1 MGLNWGGFASGINQG
16 LQLGQNINELVKEDK
31 INKLREQGMAEAER
45 QRADSVASMIRE
57 NGINTEQQ
65 APPPALALEP
75 VVATGQVAPDNA
87 VAQTAPVQQPV
98 AQTIPAGGQIP
109 PAAAPA
115 PMQMASAPSA
125 PIDPVGALAQP
136 PKASKRFMV
145 GDMGFDTKEQATAQA
160 QKEAPTAMEFFVKQ
174 AVPKIQA
181 GYLAQGD
188 PAKAEAWG
196 RYAEDTTSQKNMETW
211 SKAYRSAQAGDIEGA
226 ARHVFKLY
234 QNFDDGVT
242 PVSHETVKNKDGHV
256 TGFNVKLKDDAS
268 GETRSQFVDKSSL
281 VEMGLSALSPPAM
294 FEQAYKR
301 KVTAENARLAD
312 ATAEVKDARTLQRT
326 VAVEGIKQGAADR
339 RDDKKIAA
347 DVEKTKMQGAQKLE
361 QISVEQNLRNAG
373 LGTAKKVEIQAK
385 IDALRGSGYDDEQIN
400 GMMPALLGTGE
411 YKKTTDPAER
421 RALVVT
427 DLLKNDPS
435 FARADADKQ
444 AAKVDQV
451 MSTIYGSKPAK
462 GGTANPFEPSAK
474 PAAKPGAK
482 QSGTAIYDPVSKS
495 IVYR

>member
-16 LQLGQNINELVKEDK
+16 LQLGKNINDLVKEDK
-31 INKLREQGMAEAER
+31 INKLREQGMAEAEQ

-57 NGINTEQQ
+57 NGIGTKQQ
-65 APPPALALEP
+65 APPPAPDP

-98 AQTIPAGGQIP
+98 AQTIPAGGQVPPP

-115 PMQMASAPSA
+115 PMQMSSAPSA
-125 PIDPVGALAQP
+125 PNDPVGALAQP

-242 PVSHETVKNKDGHV
+242 PVSHETVKNKDGQV

-326 VAVEGIKQGAADR
+326 VAVEGIKQSAADR
-339 RDDKKIAA
+339 RDNKKIEA
-347 DVEKTKMQGAQKLE
+347 DFKKTEMQGDQRLKEIDLAQT
-361 QISVEQNLRNAG
+361 LRNAG
-373 LGTAKKVEIQAK
+373 LGAAKKAEINTKVE
-385 IDALRGSGYDDEQIN
+385 ALRDAGYDDEQIN
-400 GMMPALLGTGE
+400 GMMPALLGTGA
-411 YKKTTDPAER
+411 YKKTTDRVER
-421 RALVVT
+421 RALVTT

-435 FARADADKQ
+435 FARADPEKQ
-444 AAKVDQV
+444 SAKVDQV
-451 MSTIYGSKPAK
+451 MNTIYGGSAAK
-462 GGTANPFEPSAK
+462 DGTPNPFESGSTPTKPSAK
-474 PAAKPGAK
+474 R
-482 QSGTAIYDPVSKS
+482 SGIAIYDPVSKS
-495 IVYR
+495 MIYK